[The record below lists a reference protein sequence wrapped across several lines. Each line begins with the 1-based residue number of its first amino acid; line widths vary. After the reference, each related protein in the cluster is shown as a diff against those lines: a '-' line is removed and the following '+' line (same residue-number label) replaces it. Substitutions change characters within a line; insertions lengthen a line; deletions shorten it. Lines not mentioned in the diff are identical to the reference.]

1 MSNKEKNPEQIA
13 AEEKAMAIIDSCE
26 DCNHI
31 ASAISYLELFL
42 KTFNDEETYNELNGI
57 LKYKQKKLNCYAN

>member
-1 MSNKEKNPEQIA
+1 MSEKEKNPEQIA
-13 AEEKAMAIIDSCE
+13 AEEKTIAIIESCE

-42 KTFNDEETYNELNGI
+42 KIYV
-57 LKYKQKKLNCYAN
+57 LKEP